1 MEFLVSSH
9 CFLNRCLGTEGN
21 GFQGPLL
28 QRLQPLRLSKQVMKD
43 VPGIKNSTCFCL
55 GSQATWVQAAQ
66 LRVAMAQLP
75 PLCAPRR
82 RTLLC
87 AGARA
92 PADPLAKRWSPEA
105 TPPGRGPTLAHWL
118 LLSKGNCDPAPAASQ
133 HTVSYSLA
141 GVTSLPPACTATGL
155 APDLLGARRCSSGP
169 KGVNEE
175 ACTHCPVGQTIA
187 QTFLTTRVPVPLSTR
202 VRARAP
208 DPSAKQA
215 GAGGSLASLWRP

>member
-105 TPPGRGPTLAHWL
+105 TPLAEARPWPTGFCFLRETATLPQLPASTLLATL
-118 LLSKGNCDPAPAASQ
+118 LLASPASRQPAQ
-133 HTVSYSLA
+133 PQGLRL
-141 GVTSLPPACTATGL
+141 TSWVLEDAA
-155 APDLLGARRCSSGP
+155 
-169 KGVNEE
+169 
-175 ACTHCPVGQTIA
+175 
-187 QTFLTTRVPVPLSTR
+187 RVPRGLMKKHAPTAPW
-202 VRARAP
+202 AR
-208 DPSAKQA
+208 Q
-215 GAGGSLASLWRP
+215 